1 MTITILKIVAVAV
14 ILAAMLIIILGIGH
28 LLTGS
33 FNTDRDDINQLRHDV
48 ESKHDV
54 VSGKNMFHDLVSGG
68 RLYERAE
75 AAKKIRKS

>member
-1 MTITILKIVAVAV
+1 MTIMILKIVAVAV

-28 LLTGS
+28 LLIGS

-54 VSGKNMFHDLVSGG
+54 VSGKNMFHDLVSGD
-68 RLYERAE
+68 RLHERAE
-75 AAKKIRKS
+75 ATKKIRKG